1 MKEIK
6 ENLNQERYLMFIDR
20 SNIKISVLNFIDSIN
35 LNKNFS
41 VLFCGCH
48 KQILKFI

>member
-20 SNIKISVLNFIDSIN
+20 SNIKISVLLNFIYRF
-35 LNKNFS
+35 NKS
-41 VLFCGCH
+41 
-48 KQILKFI
+48 Q